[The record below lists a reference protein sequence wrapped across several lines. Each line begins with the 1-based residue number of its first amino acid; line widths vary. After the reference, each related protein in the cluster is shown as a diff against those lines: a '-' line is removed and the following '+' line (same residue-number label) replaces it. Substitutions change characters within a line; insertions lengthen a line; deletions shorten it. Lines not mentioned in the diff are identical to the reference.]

1 MLTEREKMH
10 GVEFARSDFVTE
22 DSRLDL
28 ELIAEEASSDLAATA
43 SESVP
48 WLDVPR
54 ILKGDSIQMAFQPIV
69 NLGSRESIGYEAL
82 ARFPEEEIVSPQGW
96 FAAAAAQGLEEE
108 LEILA
113 VASALSQL
121 DDLPAGAFVSLNV
134 SPATAG
140 SPSVRDLIDV
150 EQRARVIFE
159 IKEDAAIEDY
169 QRFTGVI
176 DELRATGVRIAVD
189 DAGLADVSLRHM
201 LDIRPDFIK
210 IDTDVTRGVD
220 HDPVKQAIVM
230 AFRSLA
236 AQAGALSLAEGIE
249 TEEELETLRS
259 LNIDLGQGYLLGRP
273 AYLDKVPKHR
283 KRRRPSTT

>member
-1 MLTEREKMH
+1 MT
-10 GVEFARSDFVTE
+10 DI
-22 DSRLDL
+22 SRLDL
-28 ELIAEEASSDLAATA
+28 ELIAEAASSQLAATA

-54 ILKGDSIQMAFQPIV
+54 ILKGGSIQMAFQPIMS
-69 NLGSRESIGYEAL
+69 LGSRECLGYEAL
-82 ARFPEEEIVSPQGW
+82 ARFPGEEIVSPQGW
-96 FAAAAAQGLEEE
+96 FSAAAAQGLVQQ
-108 LEILA
+108 LEMLA
-113 VASALSQL
+113 VSSAFSQL
-121 DDLPAGAFVSLNV
+121 DGLPAGAFISLNV
-134 SPATAG
+134 SPVTAG
-140 SPSVRDLIDV
+140 TAELGALIDV
-150 EQRARVIFE
+150 DRRGRVVFE
-159 IKEDAAIEDY
+159 IKEDAAIDDY
-169 QRFTGVI
+169 QRFTGAI
-176 DELRATGVRIAVD
+176 DELRSTGVRIAID

-259 LNIDLGQGYLLGRP
+259 LGIDLGQGYLLGRP
-273 AYLDKVPKHR
+273 AYLENLGNA
-283 KRRRPSTT
+283 S